1 MKEYGHGRGHYMVM
15 DIDMDAGM
23 EMDIDMVV
31 DMDMDTDMDIGM
43 DIVMNMDVNVNID
56 IDIHVPKKV
65 ADQKTCVVILQRYF
79 VINPKLNKSFIEMTC
94 TRLKKHGN
102 SVFHT

>member
-1 MKEYGHGRGHYMVM
+1 MVM

-31 DMDMDTDMDIGM
+31 HMDMDTDMNMDI
-43 DIVMNMDVNVNID
+43 DIVMMDVNVNID

-65 ADQKTCVVILQRYF
+65 ADQKTCVVIIQRYF
-79 VINPKLNKSFIEMTC
+79 VTNPKLNKSFIEMTC